1 MLRTSRRAGSSWIG
15 CALVALACG
24 SALPAAAQDAASE
37 PQARAGAAVAQ
48 VQAHVVGIDPVTNS
62 VALKGPAGRVVEV
75 AVNPQV
81 ADVKKLK
88 IGDTVNIEYRNAVLM
103 RAVKAKPGAIRER
116 VDTQATV
123 PATNGVTAQAR
134 TVEILATIQHIDKK
148 KREITLRG
156 PTHTVTLAVAPDLS
170 LDGLKS
176 GDMVHAQFESA
187 TAIQVLRDGQPLR

>member
-1 MLRTSRRAGSSWIG
+1 M
-15 CALVALACG
+15 
-24 SALPAAAQDAASE
+24 
-37 PQARAGAAVAQ
+37 
-48 VQAHVVGIDPVTNS
+48 
-62 VALKGPAGRVVEV
+62 EV

-156 PTHTVTLAVAPDLS
+156 PTHGDACGRA
-170 LDGLKS
+170 GLI
-176 GDMVHAQFESA
+176 A
-187 TAIQVLRDGQPLR
+187 